1 MSETLFDSLERMLET
16 EPFVIGD
23 TCIFDSNQG
32 YGKPGFLEQT
42 YDFKEMRSVP
52 LDIIEREKDCI
63 EWAATLTQKPN
74 IHVTQQIYNE
84 TERKVSKIQQTVQ
97 FLQRKISCRHKR
109 ITPNETTQ
117 EEQTS
122 PLASELAENAFTML
136 KQLKQK
142 ILHFKD
148 SATYETLFK
157 FFAELGKLDP
167 GIYLKKKQKMQ
178 NTKNPYFFGDESIA
192 AAIYYRALTG
202 QGSCTTAATTD
213 HDIKKLVR
221 TAHILFET
229 IDEKKLREK
238 TGVHRCQVYLPERQG
253 EQFFY
258 RPYLDTELPQ
268 SMGTLTRLEEKLGK
282 QAVNRALELAY
293 DTFNR
298 IC

>member
-1 MSETLFDSLERMLET
+1 MSKTLFDSLETMLET
-16 EPFVIGD
+16 EPFVIVD
-23 TCIFDSNQG
+23 TCTFDSNQG
-32 YGKPGFLEQT
+32 YGKAGFLEQM

-63 EWAATLTQKPN
+63 AWAATLTQKLN
-74 IHVTQQIYNE
+74 VYVTQQVYNE
-84 TERKVSKIQQTVQ
+84 IERKVSKIQQSIQ
-97 FLQRKISCRHKR
+97 FLQRKISGRHKR
-109 ITPNETTQ
+109 INPNETTQ

-148 SATYETLFK
+148 STVYETLFK

-167 GIYLKKKQKMQ
+167 SIYLKKKQRMHD
-178 NTKNPYFFGDESIA
+178 TKNPYFFGDESIA

-229 IDEKKLREK
+229 IDNKEFHEK
-238 TGVHRCQVYLPERQG
+238 TKSHRCQVYLPERQG

-258 RPYLDTELPQ
+258 RPYLDTEEPQ
-268 SMGTLTRLEEKLGK
+268 SMGTLTRLEEKLGG
-282 QAVNRALELAY
+282 QTVNRALELAY

-298 IC
+298 VC